1 MIIEIENDIINLF
14 INLHILK
21 FYCFN
26 NTFIR
31 KSNYPMRLW
40 DVIKKTMRI
49 LLFQYMVKHFIVP
62 VYGKTFYCSSTW

>member
-21 FYCFN
+21 FYCLN

-40 DVIKKTMRI
+40 DVIKIKNEN
-49 LLFQYMVKHFIVP
+49 FIVP
-62 VYGKTFYCSSTW
+62 VHGKTFYCSSTW